1 MHSILKIK
9 TGEDGIGLPPNSEDN
24 VPMIVRSYATRT
36 NVEADGYKQLLR
48 HLVDD

>member
-24 VPMIVRSYATRT
+24 VPMIVRSYA
-36 NVEADGYKQLLR
+36 NPDEC
-48 HLVDD
+48 